1 MEWLKR
7 FCTQPSKAYR
17 NAFIAFFLLGVHFV
31 YPSLLYAFAPEKP
44 LAQLF
49 WAGQTFFQQEYPL
62 SEQSV
67 IWRVLGA
74 GNVFTLGLM
83 CFMLA
88 VNPKRFYP
96 VLIPLCVM
104 KAYASLSFLAAF
116 IIGAGGVHHAIY
128 LGTFIWDGS
137 NVLMFL
143 YFAGRSRRSLLLPN
157 APRPLPYWFAEE
169 FK

>member
-1 MEWLKR
+1 MDWLKR
-7 FCTQPSKAYR
+7 FWNQPNKAYR

-49 WAGQTFFQQEYPL
+49 WAGRTIFHQEYPL

-88 VNPKRFYP
+88 VNPKRFYAA
-96 VLIPLCVM
+96 LIPLCVM
-104 KAYASLSFLAAF
+104 KAFASIGFLISFLTGA
-116 IIGAGGVHHAIY
+116 AGGIHYGMFFGVF
-128 LGTFIWDGS
+128 LWDGS

-143 YFAGRSRRSLLLPN
+143 YFGSRSRRSLLVPD
-157 APRPLPYWFAEE
+157 APRPIPYWFAETS
-169 FK
+169 